1 MNRALVLIVLS
12 LAANVVLAGWWL
24 KERGVAPAEA
34 TSTAARTRPD
44 GSSERGSP
52 QEPASHSAAAPTAL
66 AASPSPAEVPPSAA
80 SVGSWKDLQTDDLK
94 ELIRR
99 LRAVGCPEDTLRDII
114 VAEVNRRH
122 AARTRELWPER
133 YVTKAFWQVEKNDPD
148 EQRENR
154 ERWRKEREW
163 QKEKSA
169 LLIEL
174 LGVDPERERRK
185 EEGLPEYLDYNER
198 RVSFLPEA
206 KRETVSKLLED
217 FEGRFQ
223 EFYARNRGMY
233 DAQYRTERAQ
243 LEAERMQA
251 LAQHLTPRELRE
263 YEIRES
269 QLASQLRHDLRGLTV
284 TREEYETIY
293 DIRKK
298 YGESIYNYGDV
309 EGKEARDQVER
320 NKAALETDLAAALG
334 PEKSRDYKRSQDY
347 GYSELT
353 RLARKNALPSDTAG
367 KVYDFKEAAETAAK
381 QLRADTGLSDA
392 ERQAALAKIRDET
405 QQAIVDTLGGTMFTN
420 YIRRGGYWINNLAPT
435 ARPAR

>member
-1 MNRALVLIVLS
+1 MNRVVLLIAVS
-12 LAANVVLAGWWL
+12 LAANLVLAGWWL
-24 KERGVAPAEA
+24 KERRHAQADIADTVAMTQQDGIPAH
-34 TSTAARTRPD
+34 
-44 GSSERGSP
+44 SP
-52 QEPASHSAAAPTAL
+52 QVDPKEASVSSPALTENSAATA
-66 AASPSPAEVPPSAA
+66 SIH
-80 SVGSWKDLQTDDLK
+80 SWKDLQTDDLK

-99 LRAVGCPEDTLRDII
+99 LRAVGCPEDTLHDIV

-122 AARTRELWPER
+122 SARTREHWPER
-133 YVTKAFWQVEKNDPD
+133 YITKAFWEVEKNDP
-148 EQRENR
+148 EENRKNR
-154 ERWRKEREW
+154 ERWRKDREL

-169 LLIEL
+169 LLVEL
-174 LGVDPERERRK
+174 LGVDPEKERRK
-185 EEGLPEYLDYNER
+185 AEGLSDYVDYNDR
-198 RVSFLPEA
+198 RTSFLPEA

-217 FEGRFQ
+217 FEGKFQ
-223 EFYARNRGMY
+223 EFYARNRGLY
-233 DAQYRTERAQ
+233 DSQYRTERTQ

-251 LAQHLTPRELRE
+251 LAQHLTPQELHE

-269 QLASQLRHDLRGLTV
+269 QLANQLRHDLRGLTV

-353 RLARKNALPSDTAG
+353 RMARKNDLPSDTAG
-367 KVYDFKEAAETAAK
+367 KVYGFKEAAEAAAK
-381 QLRADTGLSDA
+381 QLKADTTLSGA
-392 ERQAALAKIRDET
+392 ERQAALGKIRDET
-405 QQAIVDTLGGTMFTN
+405 QQAVIDTMGGNVFTN
-420 YIRRGGYWINNLAPT
+420 YLRRGGYWINNLAPT
-435 ARPAR
+435 PRPPR